1 MYLQILKRDIKR
13 KVTMNVIL
21 FLFIVLSSMFIS
33 SSVNNILT
41 TADATDEYLNKAG
54 VKDYLIATLE
64 KGESTIETNL
74 KESDFV
80 VDYNIEDVLYVTY
93 KNILFNGAV
102 LEESDGASLIMS
114 VDQCGIFLFNEKN
127 EVIDAVKEKDIWI
140 SAKTMNNNNIKIGD
154 SIKLLCGNV
163 YYEFKVAGSFKDAA
177 LGAEM
182 IGMTRYLINDE
193 DYNEIATNNT
203 DNYYLNGSVA

>member
-102 LEESDGASLIMS
+102 LEESDGTSLIMS

-127 EVIDAVKEKDIWI
+127 EVIDAVKEKDI
-140 SAKTMNNNNIKIGD
+140 
-154 SIKLLCGNV
+154 
-163 YYEFKVAGSFKDAA
+163 
-177 LGAEM
+177 
-182 IGMTRYLINDE
+182 
-193 DYNEIATNNT
+193 
-203 DNYYLNGSVA
+203 